1 MRPGASALWPGQASA
16 RCGLG
21 QAPYGLGKRPIQQP
35 GSGHGKRTAS
45 KLGMRPVTLRR
56 ISQHPP
62 VTSKLGL
69 SSRLALPAHFHRQ
82 PGFSYV
88 WIVKRQITTLQTACT
103 FISRT
108 QEQTIISKL
117 TQAKQDN
124 GNPLSMANMH
134 RSNSIIEKETFIV
147 NSLLSGSF
155 QIKFSSL
162 SAPTKIEELTA
173 GSDEK
178 KKNSAA
184 PPGIEPRVLRILVA
198 RSHQFVYLCRS

>member
-69 SSRLALPAHFHRQ
+69 SSRLDLPAHFHRQ

-88 WIVKRQITTLQTACT
+88 WIVNKRNKRGKDYKHKTGKQKCKPCVRTTRGNKCSSQQTRGMSKT
-103 FISRT
+103 EIHKEFQENLRT
-108 QEQTIISKL
+108 
-117 TQAKQDN
+117 
-124 GNPLSMANMH
+124 
-134 RSNSIIEKETFIV
+134 
-147 NSLLSGSF
+147 
-155 QIKFSSL
+155 
-162 SAPTKIEELTA
+162 EE
-173 GSDEK
+173 
-178 KKNSAA
+178 
-184 PPGIEPRVLRILVA
+184 
-198 RSHQFVYLCRS
+198 H